1 MRPLGGTAVP
11 GKNFTASVVR
21 SGRELEFLE
30 GDWEELYAASSP
42 ATPFQSWAWLYSWW
56 EVYGSGREPCIITVR
71 SGGKLVGLL
80 PLVREHWTGRVLFMG
95 TGPSVYLDMLAR
107 EGAEEAVARAAAER
121 LREELRPWEVA
132 DLQHLRPGAAAWEL
146 LRSWEGPAASVWQ
159 TDCPVL
165 KARPF
170 EELLA
175 PLTQKQRGNVRRL
188 IRRSEREGL
197 RAVAAGAEEAAAAAS
212 RMLGMHRKV
221 WRNRGINPEHLSPRF
236 EALLRLASERLT
248 KRGLG
253 FVSEFRR
260 GEEVVASHLLLVG
273 HDRVGGYLSGAT
285 EEAFRRYAVYPL
297 YVRDGVEEARS
308 RGLPVFDL
316 MWGRGE
322 HKLQW
327 SPQMIPSR
335 RLILGRARLPLWAPY
350 AAHHLLRSRV
360 KAAADSGSAPR
371 PVMAAAETYRSVR
384 RFLRRRRVAG

>member
-1 MRPLGGTAVP
+1 MRSIGETPVP
-11 GKNFTASVVR
+11 GKTFTASVVC

-30 GDWEELYAASSP
+30 DEWEELHAASP
-42 ATPFQSWAWLYSWW
+42 LATPFQSWAWLYSWW
-56 EVYGSGREPCIITVR
+56 EVYGAGHEPCVITVR
-71 SGGKLVGLL
+71 SGGRLVGLV
-80 PLVREHWTGRVLFMG
+80 PLLRERWTGRVIFMG
-95 TGPSVYLDMLAR
+95 TGQSIYLDMLAR
-107 EGAEEAVARAAAER
+107 EGEEGAATWAAAKT

-132 DLQHLRPGAAAWEL
+132 DLQHLRPGAAAWGL
-146 LRSWEGPAASVWQ
+146 LRNWEGPAASIWQ
-159 TDCPVL
+159 TDCPVVE
-165 KARPF
+165 ARPF

-188 IRRSEREGL
+188 IRRSEREGVQ
-197 RAVAAGAEEAAAAAS
+197 AVAAGTEEAAEAAS
-212 RMLGMHRKV
+212 RMLEMHRKA
-221 WRNRGINPEHLSPRF
+221 WRGRGINPEHLSPRF
-236 EALLRLASERLT
+236 EALLRTAAERLT
-248 KRGLG
+248 EKGLG

-297 YVRDGVEEARS
+297 YVRDGVEAARS
-308 RGLPVFDL
+308 RGLPTFDL

-327 SPQMIPSR
+327 RPEMVPSR

-371 PVMAAAETYRSVR
+371 PVVAAAEAYRATR
-384 RFLRRRRVAG
+384 RLLRRRASA